1 MRQARMYVPG
11 NVGEVIDQLNH
22 MLLGAPKF
30 EDKTGYFPI
39 RNLEYDFQQLAGGLN
54 NIRQALGEARY
65 QELTGMSDR
74 MRALFEADPE
84 DKTGDTLQGCKII
97 HEMEDILRQ
106 VRRKS

>member
-1 MRQARMYVPG
+1 MYVPG

-30 EDKTGYFPI
+30 EDKTGYFPN

-54 NIRQALGEARY
+54 NVRQALGEERY
-65 QELTGMSDR
+65 QELTRMSDR

-84 DKTGDTLQGCKII
+84 DKTGQTLEGCKIL
-97 HEMEDILRQ
+97 HAMEDILRQ
-106 VRRKS
+106 AARRRL